1 MTWQG
6 EEPKI
11 TAHRLAESTA
21 LLGGV
26 FATRDV
32 DRLGRKKY
40 FASAKN
46 GARHT
51 LQPEYVYTMEFYEDK
66 VQPGTA
72 LHSPNASD
80 DLTSHTS
87 LASLASSR
95 RSIRRRLS

>member
-72 LHSPNASD
+72 LHRPNITD
-80 DLTSHTS
+80 Y
-87 LASLASSR
+87 LASHLSHRSR
-95 RSIRRRLS
+95 LFSGRSGDV